1 MGQALYLECD
11 YLNNH
16 HLYHLYPPKTEWS
29 CRKVLKMTLNVDA
42 GIVEKAKSAREA
54 ALKLANATTAGKD
67 NALLRIADSIDKNRK
82 QILAANNKDIELA
95 SGLVKEGQMSKALLD
110 RLILDDS
117 KIDEMILS
125 VKDVAKLEDPVGK
138 TVSAIELDKDLE
150 LFQVSCPIGVIGAI
164 FESRPDVLVQ
174 ISSLC
179 LKTGNAVLLK
189 GGSEA
194 RNSNE
199 ALFEVVAKASS
210 EGGEIRIPE
219 GWIQLLETREDVNAM
234 LKLNDYID
242 LIVPRGSDQFVRYI
256 QDNSSIMVLGHS
268 EGICH
273 VYVDRDADVA
283 MARDICYDAK
293 VQYPAVCNAV
303 ETVLVDA
310 AIAREFLPLMVER
323 YLKAGVEVRACPK
336 TMEFLKD
343 QSELKPASEE
353 DWHTEYN
360 DLIIAIKVV
369 DGVDEAIAHINQY
382 GSGHTDAIVT
392 DNKETALKFM
402 RFVDSS
408 SVMHNA
414 STRFSDGFRYG
425 KGAEVGISTNK
436 VHARGPVGL
445 EGLVIY
451 KYLLVGKGHTVAPY
465 VGADAKEFTHKKLS
479 KDFSF

>member
-1 MGQALYLECD
+1 
-11 YLNNH
+11 
-16 HLYHLYPPKTEWS
+16 
-29 CRKVLKMTLNVDA
+29 MTLNVGT

-54 ALKLANATTAGKD
+54 SLKLANASTAEKD
-67 NALLRIADSIDKNRK
+67 KALLRIADSIDKNRK
-82 QILAANNKDIELA
+82 QILAANKKDIELA
-95 SGLVKEGQMSKALLD
+95 SSLVKEGKMSKALLD
-110 RLILDDS
+110 RLKLDDS
-117 KIDEMILS
+117 KIDEIIMS
-125 VKDVAKLEDPVGK
+125 VRDVAKLEDPVGK
-138 TVSAIELDKDLE
+138 TLSAIELDTDLE

-199 ALFEVVAKASS
+199 ALFEIVAKASS
-210 EGGEIRIPE
+210 EGGGIPE

-293 VQYPAVCNAV
+293 VQYPAVCNAA
-303 ETVLVDA
+303 ETVLVDS
-310 AIAREFLPLMVER
+310 AIARDFLPRMVER
-323 YLKAGVEVRACPK
+323 YLKAGVEVRACPR
-336 TMEFLKD
+336 TMELLEGK
-343 QSELKPASEE
+343 SEITPASEE

-369 DGVDEAIAHINQY
+369 DGVDEAIAHINRY

-402 RFVDSS
+402 QFVDSS

-425 KGAEVGISTNK
+425 KGAEVGISTYK

-451 KYLLVGKGHTVAPY
+451 KYLLIGKGHTVAPY
-465 VGADAKEFTHKKLS
+465 VGTDAKEFTHKRLS
-479 KDFSF
+479 KDFLF

>member
-1 MGQALYLECD
+1 
-11 YLNNH
+11 
-16 HLYHLYPPKTEWS
+16 
-29 CRKVLKMTLNVDA
+29 
-42 GIVEKAKSAREA
+42 
-54 ALKLANATTAGKD
+54 
-67 NALLRIADSIDKNRK
+67 
-82 QILAANNKDIELA
+82 
-95 SGLVKEGQMSKALLD
+95 
-110 RLILDDS
+110 
-117 KIDEMILS
+117 
-125 VKDVAKLEDPVGK
+125 
-138 TVSAIELDKDLE
+138 
-150 LFQVSCPIGVIGAI
+150 
-164 FESRPDVLVQ
+164 VLVQ
-174 ISSLC
+174 ISALC

-199 ALFEVVAKASS
+199 ALFEVLAKASA
-210 EGGEIRIPE
+210 EGGGIPE

-283 MARDICYDAK
+283 MALDICYDAK
-293 VQYPAVCNAV
+293 VQYPAVCNAA
-303 ETVLVDA
+303 ETVLVDY
-310 AIAREFLPLMVER
+310 AIAREFLPQMVER
-323 YLKAGVEVRACPK
+323 YLQAGVEVRACQK
-336 TMEFLKD
+336 TMELL
-343 QSELKPASEE
+343 EGNNEIKPATEE

-360 DLIIAIKVV
+360 DLIISIKVV
-369 DGVDEAIAHINQY
+369 NGVDEAIEHVNHY

-392 DNKETALKFM
+392 ENKKTALKFM
-402 RFVDSS
+402 QFVDSS

-425 KGAEVGISTNK
+425 KGAEVGISTYK

-451 KYLLVGKGHTVAPY
+451 KYLLVGSGHTVAPY
-465 VGADAKEFTHKKLS
+465 VGADAKGFTHKRLAKY
-479 KDFSF
+479 FFF

>member
-1 MGQALYLECD
+1 
-11 YLNNH
+11 
-16 HLYHLYPPKTEWS
+16 
-29 CRKVLKMTLNVDA
+29 MTLNVGA
-42 GIVEKAKSAREA
+42 SIAEKAKMARAA
-54 ALKLANATTAGKD
+54 ALKLANATTAEKD

-82 QILAANNKDIELA
+82 EILAANTKDIELA
-95 SGLVKEGQMSKALLD
+95 SSLVREGKMSKALLH
-110 RLILDDS
+110 RLILDDA

-125 VKDVAKLEDPVGK
+125 VKDVAKLGDPVGK
-138 TVSAIELDKDLE
+138 TLSAIELDKDLE

-199 ALFEVVAKASS
+199 ALFELVAKAAS
-210 EGGEIRIPE
+210 EGDGIPE
-219 GWIQLLETREDVNAM
+219 GWLQLLETREDVNAM
-234 LKLNDYID
+234 LKLHDYID

-268 EGICH
+268 EGVCH
-273 VYVDRDADVA
+273 VYVDRDADVE
-283 MARDICYDAK
+283 MALDVCYDAK
-293 VQYPAVCNAV
+293 VQYPAVCNAA
-303 ETVLVDA
+303 ETVLVDS
-310 AIAREFLPLMVER
+310 AIARDFLPQMVER

-336 TMEFLKD
+336 TIKLLEGK
-343 QSELKPASEE
+343 SELKPASEE
-353 DWHTEYN
+353 DWRTEYN
-360 DLIIAIKVV
+360 DLIISIKVV
-369 DGVDEAIAHINQY
+369 DGINEAIEHINQY
-382 GSGHTDAIVT
+382 GSGHTDAIIT
-392 DNKETALKFM
+392 ENKKTALKFM
-402 RFVDSS
+402 QFVDSS

-425 KGAEVGISTNK
+425 KGAEVGISTYK

-451 KYLLVGKGHTVAPY
+451 KYLLVGKGHTVASY
-465 VGADAKEFTHKKLS
+465 VGADAKGFTHKRLPKH
-479 KDFSF
+479 FFF

>member
-1 MGQALYLECD
+1 
-11 YLNNH
+11 
-16 HLYHLYPPKTEWS
+16 
-29 CRKVLKMTLNVDA
+29 MTRDVGV
-42 GIVEKAKSAREA
+42 GIVEKAKMAREA
-54 ALKLANATTAGKD
+54 ALKLANATTAEKD
-67 NALLRIADSIDKNRK
+67 KALLRIAEAIDTHRK
-82 QILAANNKDIELA
+82 EILAANTEDIKLA
-95 SGLVKEGQMSKALLD
+95 SSLVKDGKMSQALLH

-125 VKDVAKLEDPVGK
+125 VKDVAKLADPVGS
-138 TVSAIELDKDLE
+138 TQSAIELDKGLE

-174 ISSLC
+174 ISALC

-210 EGGEIRIPE
+210 EGEGIPE
-219 GWIQLLETREDVNAM
+219 GWLQLLETREDVNAM

-242 LIVPRGSDQFVRYI
+242 LIIPRGSDEFVRYI

-273 VYVDRDADVA
+273 VYVDRDADVD
-283 MARDICYDAK
+283 MALEVCYDSK
-293 VQYPAVCNAV
+293 VQYPAVCNAA
-303 ETVLVDA
+303 ETLLVDA
-310 AIAREFLPLMVER
+310 AIAPDFLPRMADR
-323 YLKAGVEVRACPK
+323 YLQAGVEVRACPK
-336 TMEFLKD
+336 TLEILGGKD
-343 QSELKPASEE
+343 ELKPASEE
-353 DWHTEYN
+353 DWRTEYN
-360 DLIIAIKVV
+360 DLIISIKVV
-369 DGVDEAIAHINQY
+369 DGVGEAIEHINRY

-392 DNKETALKFM
+392 EDKKTALTFM
-402 RFVDSS
+402 QFVDSS

-425 KGAEVGISTNK
+425 KGAEVGISTYK

-451 KYLLVGKGHTVAPY
+451 KYLLVGSGQTVATY
-465 VGADAKEFTHKKLS
+465 VGTNAKEFTHKRLPKH
-479 KDFSF
+479 FSF

>member
-1 MGQALYLECD
+1 
-11 YLNNH
+11 
-16 HLYHLYPPKTEWS
+16 
-29 CRKVLKMTLNVDA
+29 MTLNVGA
-42 GIVEKAKSAREA
+42 SIVEKAKSAREA
-54 ALKLANATTAGKD
+54 SLKLANAPTVEKD
-67 NALLRIADSIDKNRK
+67 KALLRIVDSIDKNRK
-82 QILAANNKDIELA
+82 QILAENKKDIELA
-95 SGLVKEGQMSKALLD
+95 SRLVKEGKMSNALLD
-110 RLILDDS
+110 RLKLNDA
-117 KIDEMILS
+117 KIDEIIMS
-125 VKDVAKLEDPVGK
+125 VKDVAKLADPVGK
-138 TVSAIELDKDLE
+138 TLSAIELDNDLE

-174 ISSLC
+174 ISALC

-199 ALFEVVAKASS
+199 ALFEVLAKASA
-210 EGGEIRIPE
+210 EGGGIPE

-283 MARDICYDAK
+283 MALDICYDAK
-293 VQYPAVCNAV
+293 VQYPAVCNAA
-303 ETVLVDA
+303 ETVLVDY
-310 AIAREFLPLMVER
+310 AIAREFLPQMVER
-323 YLKAGVEVRACPK
+323 YLQAGVEVRACQK
-336 TMEFLKD
+336 TMELL
-343 QSELKPASEE
+343 EGNNEIKPATEE

-360 DLIIAIKVV
+360 DLIISIKVV
-369 DGVDEAIAHINQY
+369 NGVDEAIEHVNHY

-392 DNKETALKFM
+392 ENKKTALKFM
-402 RFVDSS
+402 QFVDSS

-425 KGAEVGISTNK
+425 KGAEVGISTYK

-451 KYLLVGKGHTVAPY
+451 KYLLVGSGHTVAPY
-465 VGADAKEFTHKKLS
+465 VGADAKGFTHKRLAKH
-479 KDFSF
+479 FFF

>member
-1 MGQALYLECD
+1 
-11 YLNNH
+11 
-16 HLYHLYPPKTEWS
+16 
-29 CRKVLKMTLNVDA
+29 MTLNVGT
-42 GIVEKAKSAREA
+42 GIVEKAKSARESS
-54 ALKLANATTAGKD
+54 LKLATASTAEKD
-67 NALLRIADSIDKNRK
+67 KALLRIADSIDKNRTA
-82 QILAANNKDIELA
+82 ILAANKKDIELA
-95 SGLVKEGQMSKALLD
+95 SSLVKEGKMSKALLD
-110 RLILDDS
+110 RLKLDDS
-117 KIDEMILS
+117 KIDEIIMS
-125 VKDVAKLEDPVGK
+125 VRDVAKLEDPVGK
-138 TVSAIELDKDLE
+138 TLSAIELDTDLE

-210 EGGEIRIPE
+210 EGGGIPE

-293 VQYPAVCNAV
+293 VQYPAVCNAA
-303 ETVLVDA
+303 ETVLVDS
-310 AIAREFLPLMVER
+310 AIARDFLPRMVER
-323 YLKAGVEVRACPK
+323 YLKAGVEVRACPR
-336 TMEFLKD
+336 TMELLEGK
-343 QSELKPASEE
+343 SEITPASEE
-353 DWHTEYN
+353 DWRTEYN

-369 DGVDEAIAHINQY
+369 DGVDDAIAHINRY

-392 DNKETALKFM
+392 ENKETALKFM
-402 RFVDSS
+402 QFVDSS

-425 KGAEVGISTNK
+425 KGAEVGISTYK

-445 EGLVIY
+445 EGLIIY
-451 KYLLVGKGHTVAPY
+451 KYLLIGKGHTVAPY
-465 VGADAKEFTHKKLS
+465 VGTDAKEFTHKKLP
-479 KDFSF
+479 KSFYF

>member
-1 MGQALYLECD
+1 
-11 YLNNH
+11 
-16 HLYHLYPPKTEWS
+16 
-29 CRKVLKMTLNVDA
+29 MTLNVGA

-54 ALKLANATTAGKD
+54 SLKLANAATAEKN

-95 SGLVKEGQMSKALLD
+95 SSLVKEGKMSKALLD
-110 RLILDDS
+110 RLKLDDS
-117 KIDEMILS
+117 KIDEIIMS

-138 TVSAIELDKDLE
+138 TLSAIELDKDLE

-199 ALFEVVAKASS
+199 ALFGVVAKASS
-210 EGGEIRIPE
+210 EGDGIPE

-283 MARDICYDAK
+283 MALDICYDAK

-310 AIAREFLPLMVER
+310 AIAREFLPRMVER
-323 YLKAGVEVRACPK
+323 YLKASVEVRACSK

-425 KGAEVGISTNK
+425 KGAEVGISTYK

-445 EGLVIY
+445 EGLIIY
-451 KYLLVGKGHTVAPY
+451 KYLLVGKGQTVAPY
-465 VGADAKEFTHKKLS
+465 VGTDAKEFTHKKLS
-479 KDFSF
+479 KDFFF

>member
-1 MGQALYLECD
+1 MALSID
-11 YLNNH
+11 VGA
-16 HLYHLYPPKTEWS
+16 S
-29 CRKVLKMTLNVDA
+29 IA
-42 GIVEKAKSAREA
+42 EKAKMARDA
-54 ALKLANATTAGKD
+54 ALKLANATTAEKD
-67 NALLRIADSIDKNRK
+67 NALLRIADSIDKNRTA
-82 QILAANNKDIELA
+82 ILAANNKDIALA
-95 SGLVKEGQMSKALLD
+95 RSLVEEGKMSNALLH
-110 RLILDDS
+110 RLILDDA

-138 TVSAIELDKDLE
+138 TLSAIELDKDLE

-210 EGGEIRIPE
+210 ESDGIPE
-219 GWIQLLETREDVNAM
+219 GWLQLLETREDVSEM
-234 LKLNDYID
+234 LKLYSYID
-242 LIVPRGSDQFVRYI
+242 LIIPRGSDQFVRYI

-273 VYVDRDADVA
+273 VYVDRDADA
-283 MARDICYDAK
+283 DMALDVCYDAK
-293 VQYPAVCNAV
+293 VQYPAVCNAA
-303 ETVLVDA
+303 ETVLVDS
-310 AIAREFLPLMVER
+310 AIARDFLPQMVER

-336 TMEFLKD
+336 TLELLEGKKG
-343 QSELKPASEE
+343 LKPASEE
-353 DWHTEYN
+353 DWRTEYN
-360 DLIIAIKVV
+360 DLIISIKVV
-369 DGVDEAIAHINQY
+369 DGVDDAIEHINQY
-382 GSGHTDAIVT
+382 GSGHTDAIIT
-392 DNKETALKFM
+392 ANKKTALTFM
-402 RFVDSS
+402 QFVDSS

-425 KGAEVGISTNK
+425 KGAEVGISTYK

-451 KYLLVGKGHTVAPY
+451 KYLVVGKGHTVASY
-465 VGADAKEFTHKKLS
+465 VGADAKGFTHKRLQKH
-479 KDFSF
+479 FFF

>member
-1 MGQALYLECD
+1 
-11 YLNNH
+11 
-16 HLYHLYPPKTEWS
+16 
-29 CRKVLKMTLNVDA
+29 MTLNVGA

-54 ALKLANATTAGKD
+54 SLKLANAATAEKN

-82 QILAANNKDIELA
+82 QILAANKKDIELA
-95 SGLVKEGQMSKALLD
+95 SSLVKEGKMSKALLD
-110 RLILDDS
+110 RLKLDDS
-117 KIDEMILS
+117 KIDEIIMS

-138 TVSAIELDKDLE
+138 TLSAIELDKDLE

-199 ALFEVVAKASS
+199 ALFGVVAKASS
-210 EGGEIRIPE
+210 EGDGIPE

-283 MARDICYDAK
+283 MALDICYDAK

-310 AIAREFLPLMVER
+310 AIAREFLPRMVER
-323 YLKAGVEVRACPK
+323 YLKASVEVRACSK

-425 KGAEVGISTNK
+425 KGAEVGISTYK

-445 EGLVIY
+445 EGLIIY
-451 KYLLVGKGHTVAPY
+451 KYLLVGKGQTVAPY
-465 VGADAKEFTHKKLS
+465 VGTDAKEFTHKKLS
-479 KDFSF
+479 KDFFF

>member
-1 MGQALYLECD
+1 
-11 YLNNH
+11 
-16 HLYHLYPPKTEWS
+16 
-29 CRKVLKMTLNVDA
+29 MTLKVGA
-42 GIVEKAKSAREA
+42 SIAEKAKMARAA
-54 ALKLANATTAGKD
+54 ALKLANATTAEK
-67 NALLRIADSIDKNRK
+67 NKALLRIADSIDKNRK
-82 QILAANNKDIELA
+82 EILAANNKDIELA
-95 SGLVKEGQMSKALLD
+95 SSLVREGKMSKALLH

-125 VKDVAKLEDPVGK
+125 VKDVAKLGDPVGK
-138 TVSAIELDKDLE
+138 TLSAIELDKDLE

-199 ALFEVVAKASS
+199 ALFELVAKAAS
-210 EGGEIRIPE
+210 EGDGIPE
-219 GWIQLLETREDVNAM
+219 GWLQLLETREDVNAM
-234 LKLNDYID
+234 LKLHDYID

-268 EGICH
+268 EGVCH
-273 VYVDRDADVA
+273 VYVDRDADVE
-283 MARDICYDAK
+283 MALDVCYDAK
-293 VQYPAVCNAV
+293 VQYPAVCNAT
-303 ETVLVDA
+303 ETVLVDS
-310 AIAREFLPLMVER
+310 AIARDFLPQMVER

-336 TMEFLKD
+336 TIELLEGK
-343 QSELKPASEE
+343 SELKPTSEE
-353 DWHTEYN
+353 DWRTEYN
-360 DLIIAIKVV
+360 DLIISIKVV
-369 DGVDEAIAHINQY
+369 GGINEAIEHINQY
-382 GSGHTDAIVT
+382 GSGHTDAIIT
-392 DNKETALKFM
+392 ANKKTALKFM
-402 RFVDSS
+402 QFVDSS

-425 KGAEVGISTNK
+425 KGAEVGISTYK

-465 VGADAKEFTHKKLS
+465 VGADAKGFTHKRLPKH
-479 KDFSF
+479 FFF